1 MIIENLL
8 IHFSIGF
15 ISDLGLNFLSRQ
27 KYATKGIKALEIYF
41 KRKSISGEPERAIIS
56 AVNAGLTIMI
66 ALIITMLISIVL
78 LGFSY
83 PQNIKQLLKFTIL
96 AFIIGY
102 IIDVII
108 YKIELFGKTLNPYY
122 KAVGAGLWGALAFIF
137 SIIIGYYLIKM
148 FV

>member
-1 MIIENLL
+1 
-8 IHFSIGF
+8 
-15 ISDLGLNFLSRQ
+15 
-27 KYATKGIKALEIYF
+27 
-41 KRKSISGEPERAIIS
+41 
-56 AVNAGLTIMI
+56 MI

-83 PQNIKQLLKFTIL
+83 PVTIKQLFKFTIL